1 MRLPAGRKAL
11 LMGIPV
17 GLAVAGG
24 LAFMQL
30 SGSGAPPPEVPDP
43 VAGQHGVML
52 ALEDRVVNLRT
63 GGPYRYAKVAIT
75 LELRP
80 ESAEFY
86 TLDSKA
92 RAAAEALVVEGEKAA
107 VPLLIDGVGS
117 IVASAD
123 PAGLTT
129 PEGRAALKSDLL
141 TAVRAVLGER
151 EVLDL
156 YFTDFVMQ

>member
-1 MRLPAGRKAL
+1 MKLPAGRKAL
-11 LMGIPV
+11 LMGIPL

-24 LAFMQL
+24 LAFTQL
-30 SGSGAPPPEVPDP
+30 SGASAPPPEVPDP

-52 ALEDRVVNLRT
+52 ALEDRVINLRT

-80 ESAEFY
+80 ESAGFY
-86 TLDSKA
+86 TLGSEA
-92 RAAAEALVVEGEKAA
+92 RATAEAEAVAA
-107 VPLLIDGVGS
+107 QSAALPLLIDGVGG

-123 PAGLTT
+123 PTGLTT
-129 PEGRAALKSDLL
+129 PEGRAALKADLL
-141 TAVRAVLGER
+141 GKVRSVLGED

>member
-1 MRLPAGRKAL
+1 MKLPAGRKAL
-11 LMGIPV
+11 LLGIPV

-24 LAFMQL
+24 MAFMQL
-30 SGSGAPPPEVPDP
+30 SGPSSPPPAVPDP

-75 LELRP
+75 VELRP
-80 ESAEFY
+80 ESAGFY
-86 TLDSKA
+86 ALDSKS
-92 RAAAEALVVEGEKAA
+92 RATAEATAVAA
-107 VPLLIDGVGS
+107 DSAAMPLLIDSVGT

-129 PEGRAALKSDLL
+129 PEGRTALKADLL
-141 TAVRAVLGER
+141 VAVRAVLGPD

>member
-1 MRLPAGRKAL
+1 MKLPAGRKAL
-11 LMGIPV
+11 LLGVPV

-30 SGSGAPPPEVPDP
+30 SGSGAPPPTVPDP
-43 VAGQHGVML
+43 APGQHGVML
-52 ALEDRVVNLRT
+52 ALEDRVINLRT

-75 LELRP
+75 VELRP
-80 ESAEFY
+80 EAAGFY
-86 TLDSKA
+86 TLDAKA
-92 RAAAEALVVEGEKAA
+92 RAAAEAGVVAADAAA
-107 VPLLIDGVGS
+107 VPLLIDSVGT

-123 PAGLTT
+123 PTGLTT
-129 PEGRAALKSDLL
+129 PEGRTTLKADLL
-141 TAVRAVLGER
+141 GSIRTVLGED

>member
-11 LMGIPV
+11 LLGIPL

-24 LAFMQL
+24 MAFMQL
-30 SGSGAPPPEVPDP
+30 SGSSAPPPKVPDP

-75 LELRP
+75 VELRP
-80 ESAEFY
+80 ETADFY
-86 TLDSKA
+86 ALDAKS
-92 RAAAEALVVEGEKAA
+92 RAAAEAEVVAADSAA
-107 VPLLIDGVGS
+107 VPLLIDSVGS

-129 PEGRAALKSDLL
+129 PEGRATLKSDLL
-141 TAVRAVLGER
+141 GAVRAVLGEN

>member
-1 MRLPAGRKAL
+1 MRLPVGRKAL
-11 LMGIPV
+11 LMGVPV

-30 SGSGAPPPEVPDP
+30 GGSGAPPPAVPDP
-43 VAGQHGVML
+43 AAGQHGVML

-80 ESAEFY
+80 KSADFY
-86 TLDSKA
+86 TLESKA
-92 RAAAEALVVEGEKAA
+92 RAAAEALAVDSEKAA
-107 VPLLIDGVGS
+107 VPLLIDGVGT

-123 PAGLTT
+123 PASLTT
-129 PEGRAALKSDLL
+129 PEGRATLKTDLL
-141 TAVRAVLGER
+141 AAVRAVLGED